1 MSPGQRKHF
10 WVVSLVTILSLLVWV
25 AVSIQRGTVGF
36 PLDDGWIHQTY
47 ARSLAAGHGWA
58 YSPGE
63 PSAGATAPFW
73 VLLLVPGYWL
83 GASPVCWVL
92 FLGLLLLWSLA
103 WLAYRSWSYLSEHR
117 GWWAAAAG
125 VVIGLEW
132 HLLWAALSGMETLL
146 MTGLVLTVLATLL
159 KIEQGVEQQAGK
171 EAIETQGEQEDLKY
185 HPGLEMDWRWLGLG
199 ALIGLGVWVRPEAL
213 TLFGPVWFTA
223 VLAPGTL
230 KTRFYRSGWSL
241 LGGLALFVPYLAF
254 NHWLAGTWWPNTFFA
269 KQAEYAVLR
278 DTPLVSR
285 LISQPGP
292 LLAGVVVALLPG
304 FIYEFYQDFR
314 ERRWANTAGALWAV
328 GFVALYAIRLPVTYQ
343 HGRYMI
349 PVVPVLILW
358 GLAGTARLIGGKNPG
373 RVRWF
378 VGRLYFA
385 IIAAI
390 LVLFWWL
397 GVDAFTKDVAVIN
410 GEMVATANWLQANTD
425 PEDLIAA
432 HDIGAIGYITQ
443 RKIVDLAGLIS
454 PDVIPFIRDEEKLT
468 DYLNEKCPVYFV
480 TFPGWYPE
488 MVKGREKI
496 FQTDTAITREFGKE
510 NMAVYLWGKCRED

>member
-1 MSPGQRKHF
+1 MSADQKKHF
-10 WVVSLVTILSLLVWV
+10 WAVSLVTIVSLLVWV
-25 AVSIQRGTVGF
+25 AVSIQKGTVGF

-47 ARSLAAGHGWA
+47 ARSLAAGQGWT

-92 FLGLLLLWSLA
+92 FLGLILLCGLA
-103 WLAYRSWSYLSEHR
+103 WLGCRSWPYLSEHR

-125 VVIGLEW
+125 VVVGLEW

-146 MTGLVLTVLATLL
+146 MAGLVLGVLASLL
-159 KIEQGVEQQAGK
+159 RLGDGIQQQPGDEIVKEQA
-171 EAIETQGEQEDLKY
+171 DLRFLPAPKV
-185 HPGLEMDWRWLGLG
+185 DWRWLGLG
-199 ALIGLGVWVRPEAL
+199 ALAGLGVWVRPEAL
-213 TLFGPVWFTA
+213 TLFGPIWFTA
-223 VLAPGTL
+223 VLSPGKP
-230 KTRFYRSGWSL
+230 KTRVYRLGWSL
-241 LGGLALFVPYLAF
+241 LGGLGLFVPYLAF

-278 DTPLVSR
+278 EAPLLTR
-285 LISQPGP
+285 LINQPGP
-292 LLAGVVVALLPG
+292 LLAGVAAVLLPG
-304 FIYEFYQDFR
+304 FILEFYRGIR
-314 ERRWANTAGALWAV
+314 EQRWASTAGVLWAI
-328 GFVALYAIRLPVTYQ
+328 GFVVLYAIRLPVTYQ

-349 PVVPVLILW
+349 PVVPVLVLW

-373 RVRWF
+373 RVRWL
-378 VGRLYFA
+378 VGRVWGA
-385 IIAAI
+385 VIAAI

-397 GVDAFTKDVAVIN
+397 GLDAFTKDVAVIN

-425 PEDLIAA
+425 PRDLIAA

-443 RKIVDLAGLIS
+443 RHIVDLAGLIS

-468 DYLNEKCPVYFV
+468 VYLNEICPVYFV

-496 FQTDTAITREFGKE
+496 FQTDAAITREFGKE